1 MGESMRFTR
10 HSEMIERKPSTANQ
24 LGLFSLRRL
33 NWMWDLTVI
42 KYIKILLQAGKNNL
56 FSTFTVDKPRKNGHK
71 LRGEKKRLDIKKL
84 SNWKDD
90 EGLQ

>member
-1 MGESMRFTR
+1 
-10 HSEMIERKPSTANQ
+10 
-24 LGLFSLRRL
+24 
-33 NWMWDLTVI
+33 MWDLTVI

-71 LRGEKKRLDIKKL
+71 LWGEKKRLDIKKL
-84 SNWKDD
+84 SNGKDD